1 MSEEK
6 KRPPLYQ
13 PHGSDADAYEGPSP
27 TFQADAM
34 GATII
39 AYLITGPMVFGGLGW
54 LLATW
59 LDLRF
64 FIPVGVLI
72 GMTLSIYTIWL
83 RYGRT

>member
-1 MSEEK
+1 MMNDPRKPSAD
-6 KRPPLYQ
+6 Q
-13 PHGSDADAYEGPSP
+13 PYGSDDEETGPSP
-27 TFQADAM
+27 SFQADAM

-39 AYLITGPMVFGGLGW
+39 ASLLTGPAVFGFLGW
-54 LLATW
+54 LLAQW

-72 GMTLSIYTIWL
+72 GMTLSLYTIWL